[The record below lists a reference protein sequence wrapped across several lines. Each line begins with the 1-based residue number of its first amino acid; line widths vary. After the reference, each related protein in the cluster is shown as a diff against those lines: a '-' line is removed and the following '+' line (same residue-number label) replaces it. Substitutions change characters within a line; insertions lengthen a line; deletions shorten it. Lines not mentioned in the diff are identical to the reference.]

1 MAKKIRIF
9 IEPFVAPKSDIG
21 DILKHIKSVTPEAET
36 PVTSTEEVSLPK
48 LNTSM
53 INPIHMVKE
62 VFCDEEKRYVTV
74 FFYDNTRITVKCAP
88 EDTFSLSIGV
98 AIALYKYSIKKD
110 LLRDSDIESL
120 VQVHHCESKE
130 FLEKKA
136 KEIENKKKALK
147 AKRKKKPA
155 SKEIVKSTPKKPVNP
170 KTTPKT
176 KKEEK

>member
-21 DILKHIKSVTPEAET
+21 DILKHIKSITPETEA

-62 VFCDEEKRYVTV
+62 IFCDEEKRYVTV
-74 FFYDNTRITVKCAP
+74 FFYDNARITVKCAP
-88 EDTFSLSIGV
+88 EDTFSLSVGV
-98 AIALYKYSIKKD
+98 AIALYKYSIKKN

-120 VQVHHCESKE
+120 VPVHHCESKE

-136 KEIENKKKALK
+136 KEIEDKKKALK
-147 AKRKKKPA
+147 AKRKKKPVP
-155 SKEIVKSTPKKPVNP
+155 KEAVKPTPKKPA
-170 KTTPKT
+170 TPKT